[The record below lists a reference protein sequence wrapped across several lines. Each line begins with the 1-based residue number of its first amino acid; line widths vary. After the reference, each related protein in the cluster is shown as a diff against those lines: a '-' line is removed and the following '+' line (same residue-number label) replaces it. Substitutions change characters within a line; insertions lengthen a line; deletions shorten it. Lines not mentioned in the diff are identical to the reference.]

1 MPWLWSRKSSQNSRG
16 PRKDVEDVDLSTY
29 GRQSPQMK
37 FAVFQ
42 VSAPGKRAALVCLEM
57 RSLQAAAELEH
68 WLRMNVN
75 GKTLVKLLGRFDSV
89 YFPSSETGT
98 ESVVFGGREL
108 FQSAN
113 LDLVAETILAS
124 PSTTTRPLPT
134 VYAIA
139 IGA

>member
-1 MPWLWSRKSSQNSRG
+1 MSWLWSRKPSRKSCASSKQVQVAEFAVHKQRTSR
-16 PRKDVEDVDLSTY
+16 R
-29 GRQSPQMK
+29 K

-42 VSAPGKRAALVCLEM
+42 VSEPGERATLVCLEM

-68 WLRMNVN
+68 WLRMNVS

-113 LDLVAETILAS
+113 LDLRS
-124 PSTTTRPLPT
+124 PQS
-134 VYAIA
+134 
-139 IGA
+139 